1 MFDQNSKTRSENRQN
16 NLKKNKVR
24 DLSLSDFKRLYKE
37 VAMKT
42 VILEQANR
50 HTYIKDTDQN
60 LEIKPYMH
68 DRVRF

>member
-1 MFDQNSKTRSENRQN
+1 M
-16 NLKKNKVR
+16 KKNKVR